1 MKDNQHVHNTHHV
14 PEKSE
19 HWPPYKRDN
28 HTHQIDE
35 HAGHSTADFRK
46 RFWICLII
54 TIPILLLD
62 PMIQDLIGLG
72 DSIRFQ
78 GDEYLLF
85 TFASLVYFYGG
96 FPFLKGLTRE
106 IRNKQL
112 GMMALISLAISVAY
126 IFSAAVTF
134 GSPGHQLYWELATL
148 IDIMLLGH
156 WIEMKSILG
165 ASQALEKLVRL
176 MPSEAHLIKEDGSI
190 QDIPI
195 SELKHSHKVLIKPG
209 EKIPTDGKIIEGSS
223 SVNQAMLTGES
234 VPVEKKIGDDV
245 FGGSVNGE
253 SAITIQVT
261 KTGNETYLSQVIELV
276 KQAQASRSKTQDVAN
291 RAAFFLTLI
300 ALSVGFITLITWILI
315 GSTFDFAIE
324 RMVTV
329 MVIACPHALGLA
341 VPLVVAVSTT
351 LSASSGLLIRDR
363 TAFEK
368 SKDLSAVVFDK
379 TGTLTKGEFGVTDV
393 VSLGEYSESELL
405 KFAASLESHSEHPI
419 AQGIVKY
426 AKQNNIGF
434 SSPDSFTAIAGKGAE
449 AQVGETNIKVVS
461 PGYLRDKNIAWE
473 DFKISDLRKQ
483 TKTVVFVLINDKL
496 AGAIALADI
505 IREESL
511 HALKNLHDLGIKSMM
526 LTGDAKA
533 VAEAVAKQLNMD
545 DFFAEVLPH
554 EKSEKIK
561 QVKARGLTVAMVGD
575 GVNDAPALVEA
586 DVGIAIGAGTD
597 VAIESAD
604 IILVRSDPRDVPA
617 IIALANAT
625 YRKMVQNLW
634 WAAGYNIV
642 AIPLAAGVLYKY
654 GILLS
659 PALGAVFMSVST
671 ILVAFN
677 AQLLWKSKNRLTLQ

>member
-1 MKDNQHVHNTHHV
+1 M
-14 PEKSE
+14 
-19 HWPPYKRDN
+19 
-28 HTHQIDE
+28 
-35 HAGHSTADFRK
+35 
-46 RFWICLII
+46 
-54 TIPILLLD
+54 
-62 PMIQDLIGLG
+62 LIG
-72 DSIRFQ
+72 
-78 GDEYLLF
+78 
-85 TFASLVYFYGG
+85 
-96 FPFLKGLTRE
+96 
-106 IRNKQL
+106 N
-112 GMMALISLAISVAY
+112 
-126 IFSAAVTF
+126 
-134 GSPGHQLYWELATL
+134 
-148 IDIMLLGH
+148 
-156 WIEMKSILG
+156 
-165 ASQALEKLVRL
+165 
-176 MPSEAHLIKEDGSI
+176 
-190 QDIPI
+190 
-195 SELKHSHKVLIKPG
+195 
-209 EKIPTDGKIIEGSS
+209 
-223 SVNQAMLTGES
+223 
-234 VPVEKKIGDDV
+234 
-245 FGGSVNGE
+245 
-253 SAITIQVT
+253 
-261 KTGNETYLSQVIELV
+261 
-276 KQAQASRSKTQDVAN
+276 
-291 RAAFFLTLI
+291 
-300 ALSVGFITLITWILI
+300 
-315 GSTFDFAIE
+315 TFDFAIE

-351 LSASSGLLIRDR
+351 LSASSGLLIRNR
-363 TAFEK
+363 IAFEK
-368 SKDLSAVVFDK
+368 SKDLNAVVFDK

-393 VSLGEYSESELL
+393 VSLLGEYSESELL

-426 AKQNNIGF
+426 AKQNNIDF
-434 SSPDSFTAIAGKGAE
+434 PKPNSFTAISGKGAE
-449 AQVGETNIKVVS
+449 AQVGETNVKVVS

-473 DFKISDLRKQ
+473 DSKISDLRKQ
-483 TKTVVFVLINDKL
+483 AKTVVFVLINDKL

-533 VAEAVAKQLNMD
+533 VAEAVTKQLNMD

-561 QVKARGLTVAMVGD
+561 QVKARGFTVAMVGD

-617 IIALANAT
+617 IITLANAT

-677 AQLLWKSKNRLTLQ
+677 AQLLWKLKNRLKLQ